1 MFKRKWSALPAEA
14 EFPSDLR
21 GLGYFIN
28 KDDEVR
34 SIENEDN
41 YFKYFLS
48 RNLRLCD
55 RQRFAMNQA
64 CQAEVLDRLMALGL
78 LRLSL
83 PLGVTP
89 SPHPNV
95 PNIPLFITSKLRVN
109 SRVVIIFGET
119 HQDLGVLAH
128 RVLGGPGGVDKGSL
142 VSVVRA
148 LLEKQSSPT
157 DPSSPGIILANM
169 GELIWWPEGLR
180 TLNRFAFDAA
190 PMRSAA
196 HIGNYVDPKLNHVHE
211 NENPLAHVKYI
222 LEKVV
227 PALVNP
233 NAELDIIGLGDGADV
248 VESYLNSDTTWERIG
263 DRINC
268 FASVGGQFP
277 SWDIKCDGLREFLKD
292 RARAYAPSTEPL
304 GLVLSG
310 PSGNP
315 HTTTFTSL
323 GCPVFSAGEPEHVE
337 TLFIASHT
345 TVLDWLQEVADTP
358 AEKKPYVNPAFTVD
372 FSDAPDSNDSD
383 DWNMGPA
390 KVLAEESSDQEP
402 GKNSGETNSTED
414 RIEING
420 MNNLTEGLGLTK
432 EERVKYTSRLAQ
444 EAVDKYDGKES
455 AQYQHNEKVM
465 EENGGKQSSGT
476 QNPIAKD
483 DVDGDGRALNKSE
496 EQGQGDRKYVMRP
509 KKNNV
514 SDRDEDDKQC

>member
-1 MFKRKWSALPAEA
+1 MFRRKWSALPAEA

-21 GLGYFIN
+21 GLGYFVN

-34 SIENEDN
+34 AIENEDN

-48 RNLRLCD
+48 RNLRVCE

-64 CQAEVLDRLMALGL
+64 CQAEVLERLKAFGL
-78 LRLSL
+78 LKLSL

-95 PNIPLFITSKLRVN
+95 PNIPIFITSKLRVN

-157 DPSSPGIILANM
+157 DPSPPGIILANM
-169 GELIWWPEGLR
+169 GELIWWPGGLR

-196 HIGNYVDPKLNHVHE
+196 HVGNYVDPKLNHVHE
-211 NENPLAHVKYI
+211 NETPLAHVKYI
-222 LEKVV
+222 FENVV
-227 PALVNP
+227 PAIVNS
-233 NAELDIIGLGDGADV
+233 NAGLDIIGLGDGADV
-248 VESYLNSDTTWERIG
+248 VESYLNSDTTWELIG

-268 FASVGGQFP
+268 LASVGGQFP
-277 SWDIKCDGLREFLKD
+277 SWDIKCDGLREFLND

-337 TLFIASHT
+337 TLFVASHA

-358 AEKKPYVNPAFTVD
+358 AEKKPYVNPAFTID
-372 FSDAPDSNDSD
+372 FSDAREESNDI
-383 DWNMGPA
+383 
-390 KVLAEESSDQEP
+390 V
-402 GKNSGETNSTED
+402 
-414 RIEING
+414 
-420 MNNLTEGLGLTK
+420 
-432 EERVKYTSRLAQ
+432 
-444 EAVDKYDGKES
+444 
-455 AQYQHNEKVM
+455 
-465 EENGGKQSSGT
+465 EENGDKQRNGT
-476 QNPIAKD
+476 GGQKPTARDDAVGND
-483 DVDGDGRALNKSE
+483 DVDGDEPVLKKEG
-496 EQGQGDRKYVMRP
+496 EQVQEGRKYVRRP
-509 KKNNV
+509 KGNSA
-514 SDRDEDDKQC
+514 SDSDEGDKQC